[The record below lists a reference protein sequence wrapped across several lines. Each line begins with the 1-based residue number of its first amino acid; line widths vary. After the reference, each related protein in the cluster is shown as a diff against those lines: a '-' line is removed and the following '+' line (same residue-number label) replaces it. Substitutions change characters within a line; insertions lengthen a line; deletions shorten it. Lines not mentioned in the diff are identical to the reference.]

1 MQRAAT
7 VVEVGAETA
16 EEIRAVAATETA
28 AEAGA
33 EKALT
38 AAADQAALARIR
50 QRAEGKVAEE
60 AATAAVP
67 RVEVRRAAALAA
79 QGRRAAAGIEA
90 AELNKSLRK
99 VLFSP
104 KVNTT

>member
-1 MQRAAT
+1 
-7 VVEVGAETA
+7 
-16 EEIRAVAATETA
+16 
-28 AEAGA
+28 
-33 EKALT
+33 
-38 AAADQAALARIR
+38 
-50 QRAEGKVAEE
+50 
-60 AATAAVP
+60 VP